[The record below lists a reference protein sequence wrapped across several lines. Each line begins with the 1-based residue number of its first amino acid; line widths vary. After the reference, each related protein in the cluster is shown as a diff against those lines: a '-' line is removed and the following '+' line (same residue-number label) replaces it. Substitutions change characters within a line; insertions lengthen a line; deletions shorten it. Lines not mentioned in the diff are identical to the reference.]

1 MIERIQSITDGLADY
16 HDEVAFLAE
25 ETLPPTR
32 EVWQALFALLERN
45 PLANFGS
52 PGPLA
57 DYIEKA
63 SPDYLND
70 LIQSVLR
77 HPSITSLWMINIV
90 LNEPRL
96 GKFTPQLMMALDAV
110 VQRKDIDRSLVE
122 DAAEFIERQD
132 Y

>member
-1 MIERIQSITDGLADY
+1 MIERIQGIADGLADY
-16 HDEVAFLAE
+16 HDDVAFLAE
-25 ETLPPTR
+25 ETSPPTR

-52 PGPLA
+52 PGPVA

-63 SPDYLND
+63 SPDYIND

-77 HPSITSLWMINIV
+77 QPSITSLWMINIV

-96 GKFTPQLMMALDAV
+96 GKFTPQLMMALDTV
-110 VQRKDIDRSLVE
+110 VQRKDIDRSLAE
-122 DAAEFIERQD
+122 DAAEFIERQS